1 MAEIKST
8 MDLVMERAAKMASKA
23 SPVAGDEDQVK
34 AGMRL
39 AAEFLNGKLEDL
51 SAELGKQAPKE
62 QLPVYKG
69 AAQTLLRNIVL
80 PRDEMLQERNESALQ
95 GIQAL
100 LQSVGASSL
109 IQVCSELQ
117 QLLQQYG
124 QHKEQVVKQ
133 LEDALLVQLEQQ
145 YAGKGVDTSQLRAS
159 MHPQYHEEMAKME
172 QDLNGQY
179 NQALEQ
185 RKEMILQQSGLAV

>member
-23 SPVAGDEDQVK
+23 SPVTGDEDQVK

-145 YAGKGVDTSQLRAS
+145 YTGKGVDTSQLRAS